1 MATLKQNPTSFAK
14 YLIFFGECNS
24 NSELFDLT
32 TTDTVLRA
40 TEYTEDGTGIASY
53 DSNVTFSFL
62 QDFTELKSGHIYEVM
77 LKKGDSELVI
87 DGVFHSF
94 NSLTT
99 SAKVTSECGSVNNPT
114 PTPEQT
120 PTPTPTPVQPTP
132 TPTPVQPTPTPTPV
146 APIVCCDGK
155 TIVTA
160 GNDDKGVSLVSEAV
174 AGGTLCF
181 ESTDTTP
188 GANKTFHCK
197 YENEAFAC
205 SVSLDLEQGLDA
217 IKDKIFRYELDGNC
231 FEADFTGFNDQDF
244 GPIMKLISS
253 SPTTTPTPIHSG
265 CCAGKDQSM
274 IVTED
279 AESVNQL
286 TVDGTRGTLCWN
298 STTGFSSPKTYNV
311 SFNDDSY
318 SLGGLKI
325 VSTGNLQD
333 DTFVFVTET
342 NECYEGKLE
351 NPAPFITVFNIKSDE
366 TPTPVNNP
374 TPSPTPTPTPEPI
387 SLSGCCEGM
396 DFSVNIVNGVAEQS
410 LVNQI
415 SANGEDGTLCWKALT
430 GFASNKSY
438 TNSLGD
444 ASFADGGVGVNV
456 TGVFSDTKFRFV
468 RSSTGVCYEGRLET
482 EAPTANVFLPVS
494 EDATPTPVSEPTPTP
509 TETTVST
516 PECCDGLTTIT
527 KGQDSAGVSFPT
539 EGVDGGTLCFES
551 LNFTPG
557 ANKAFH
563 CMYPDNTFAF
573 TVAFDLQNG
582 QNAIKDSTIR
592 YEINDKCYMVD
603 LRGVADQ
610 AVVTIQELNL
620 SSSEDTSAESVSS
633 TETQSESFI
642 GDTLIEVTEQSKF
655 QINEII
661 VIDPNTNIEEF
672 NEIMGFGSLKLKY
685 PLKYNHGIGAIVQKV
700 NQSPA
705 SLAQCSGALG
715 LSCFE
720 PFPDLPSFL
729 QEPNETTIS
738 SINQNETLKENF
750 NANFKNFEIGV
761 KVASDLLNA
770 WGPIYNQGTW
780 DNTQIGEL
788 TLLYPNGA
796 TVGKITS
803 PGWHFKNYHQLENR
817 FPDNPTDFQ
826 EMHLDGGNIYF
837 TKDSVCYKGARI
849 SGGLDSRTSVDQ
861 PQVAG
866 ETPNKV
872 VIMLEEFCKTS

>member
-24 NSELFDLT
+24 NSESFDLT
-32 TTDTVLRA
+32 STDTVLRA

-77 LKKGDSELVI
+77 LKKGDSELII

-94 NSLTT
+94 NTLST
-99 SAKVTSECGSVNNPT
+99 SAKVTPECSSVNNPT

-160 GNDDKGVSLVSEAV
+160 ENDDKGVSLASEAV

-188 GANKTFHCK
+188 GDNKTFHCK

-217 IKDKIFRYELDGNC
+217 IKDKIFRYELGGNC

-244 GPIMKLISS
+244 GPVMKLISTS
-253 SPTTTPTPIHSG
+253 TPVTPTPVDTD
-265 CCAGKDQSM
+265 CCAGMDQSM
-274 IVTED
+274 VIVEGEETP
-279 AESVNQL
+279 SVNQISV
-286 TVDGTRGTLCWN
+286 TGSSGTLCWN
-298 STTGFSSPKTYNV
+298 STTGFTSPETYLV
-311 SFNDDSY
+311 SFGDDSY
-318 SLGGLKI
+318 SLGGLQI
-325 VSTGNLQD
+325 SLTGNLED
-333 DTFVFVTET
+333 NTFKFNTEAGI
-342 NECYEGKLE
+342 CYEGKLE
-351 NPAPFITVFNIKSDE
+351 NPAPIITVFIETTDN
-366 TPTPVNNP
+366 TPTPVSN
-374 TPSPTPTPTPEPI
+374 PTPTPTPLHTPTPTPVPVN
-387 SLSGCCEGM
+387 LSGCCEGM
-396 DFSVNIVNGVAEQS
+396 DFSVNIVNGNAERS

-438 TNSLGD
+438 TISLGD

-494 EDATPTPVSEPTPTP
+494 EDATPTPTQTQTPL
-509 TETTVST
+509 ST

-551 LNFTPG
+551 LNSTPG

-563 CMYPDNTFAF
+563 CMYPNNTFAF
-573 TVAFDLQNG
+573 TVAFDLLNG
-582 QNAIKDSTIR
+582 QNSIADSTIR

-610 AVVTIQELNL
+610 AVVT
-620 SSSEDTSAESVSS
+620 
-633 TETQSESFI
+633 
-642 GDTLIEVTEQSKF
+642 
-655 QINEII
+655 
-661 VIDPNTNIEEF
+661 
-672 NEIMGFGSLKLKY
+672 
-685 PLKYNHGIGAIVQKV
+685 
-700 NQSPA
+700 
-705 SLAQCSGALG
+705 
-715 LSCFE
+715 
-720 PFPDLPSFL
+720 L
-729 QEPNETTIS
+729 QE
-738 SINQNETLKENF
+738 
-750 NANFKNFEIGV
+750 
-761 KVASDLLNA
+761 
-770 WGPIYNQGTW
+770 
-780 DNTQIGEL
+780 
-788 TLLYPNGA
+788 
-796 TVGKITS
+796 
-803 PGWHFKNYHQLENR
+803 
-817 FPDNPTDFQ
+817 
-826 EMHLDGGNIYF
+826 
-837 TKDSVCYKGARI
+837 
-849 SGGLDSRTSVDQ
+849 
-861 PQVAG
+861 
-866 ETPNKV
+866 
-872 VIMLEEFCKTS
+872 VI